1 MIALGIII
9 GFIVGALV
17 LGWPG
22 ALAGG
27 FVGFIVTLAWR
38 SRTEALA
45 RQSRAQM
52 PPPLARD
59 SARPALAAAAVDDAG
74 RFPTVMRRLTAIEGR
89 LEALERN
96 AGMATPRAEPE
107 SATPAPAPA
116 PVPVPVPMPTP
127 IVAPSSV
134 WAAPAPAMP
143 STAAPPSR
151 TTVPAAEAPATDAPG
166 LAEMVRA
173 MDGTFSLP
181 QPVAPAA
188 KPAARPDL
196 PVRQPAP
203 STPARVN
210 PLWAW
215 FTGGNALTRIG
226 VVILFFGVG
235 FLLKYFAEF
244 VTIPIEVKL
253 LGVALAGGALVAL
266 GGWLTRTRPGYGLSL
281 EGAGAG
287 ILYLTT
293 FAAFRLYDVLPAVP
307 AFVLLVAIA
316 VLTVALAVRADSQA
330 LAGLAIAGGFLAPF
344 LVATSSGAP
353 ARLLGYFA
361 ILNAAIFALAWVRA
375 WRGLNV
381 LGFVFTFALGLFWG
395 ERFYRPEHFA
405 TVEPFLALFFVF
417 YVAIAILYAKR
428 GPLQAKAPVDAL
440 LVFGVPL
447 VGFALQASL
456 VYDTRYG
463 VMWSALCVAAVYG
476 ALAGAL
482 FRRPEPGL
490 SLLARAFFV
499 LAVIFATVAI
509 PFAADPRW
517 TSAWWALEAA
527 GVYWIGCRQRQP
539 LARAFAL
546 LLQAGAAI
554 AFVVGGFEA
563 GERLFLN
570 ATFLGTTM
578 IALAALATAFVAD
591 RQRDAISG
599 FERALVPLLAAW
611 GFAWWYGGGVL
622 ELERALPARA
632 EGNAILAYVVA
643 TVIAA
648 LLLRHW
654 LRWPRLAWFG
664 VALLPAMAL
673 VAFVDWERLR
683 TTLLVYGWLVWP
695 LAWVT
700 HWCVLRAAD
709 ERRADD
715 AAAGT
720 PGSGAAGFLEYLHT
734 ASAIAAVAWTAWESS
749 EWVGRVFPDGTV
761 WMSCA
766 AAWPAIVYLWLIVRS
781 GEWNAWPLRMYRDA
795 YATGAATAIA
805 ALLAVWFV
813 LVNVIS
819 PGGTAPLP
827 YVPLANPLD
836 VTLIAALAAVFV
848 WAHGTLHATEPA
860 LYRWWG
866 AAVFLLVNAIVFRAV
881 HQWLDV
887 PWRLSALLASKP
899 LQAALTLTWTATALP
914 LMLIAG
920 KRAIRPLWMVGAGL
934 LAVVVVKLFIV
945 DLGALSGLPR
955 VVAFLGVGVLLLIIG
970 YLAPL
975 PPSATTKG
983 DVPTR

>member
-9 GFIVGALV
+9 GFIVGALA
-17 LGWPG
+17 LGWAG
-22 ALAGG
+22 AFAGG
-27 FVGFIVTLAWR
+27 FVGLIVVLAWR
-38 SRTEALA
+38 SRKEALE
-45 RQSRAQM
+45 RQSA
-52 PPPLARD
+52 PPLAQQ
-59 SARPALAAAAVDDAG
+59 SLRPASSAALLDDAT
-74 RFPTVMRRLTAIEGR
+74 RFPLVLRRLTAIERR
-89 LEALERN
+89 LEALERQ
-96 AGMATPRAEPE
+96 AGIVTRAEVE
-107 SATPAPAPA
+107 PAA
-116 PVPVPVPMPTP
+116 PMPSTP
-127 IVAPSSV
+127 FVAPSASV
-134 WAAPAPAMP
+134 APDTPAMA
-143 STAAPPSR
+143 SSAMPPSR
-151 TTVPAAEAPATDAPG
+151 TSAPVVDAPAADAPG
-166 LAEMVRA
+166 LAEFVRA
-173 MDGTFSLP
+173 MDGTMVPP
-181 QPVAPAA
+181 QRPVAAVASPPLSPASA
-188 KPAARPDL
+188 QPEMRDAVPPARP
-196 PVRQPAP
+196 A
-203 STPARVN
+203 SVN

-244 VTIPIEVKL
+244 VTIPIEVRL
-253 LGVALAGGALVAL
+253 LGVALVGIALIGL

-293 FAAFRLYDVLPAVP
+293 FAAFKLYDVLPAVP

-316 VLTVALAVRADSQA
+316 VLTVVLAVRADSQA

-344 LVATSSGAP
+344 LVATSSGSP
-353 ARLLGYFA
+353 TRLLGYFA

-381 LGFVFTFALGLFWG
+381 LGFIFTFALGLFWG

-405 TVEPFLALFFVF
+405 AVEPFLVLFFLF
-417 YVAIAILYAKR
+417 YVTIAVLYAKR

-447 VGFALQASL
+447 IGFALQAGL

-463 VMWSALCVAAVYG
+463 VAWSALGMATVYG
-476 ALAGAL
+476 ALAAAL
-482 FRRPEPGL
+482 YRRAEPGL
-490 SLLARAFFV
+490 ALLARAFFV
-499 LAVIFATVAI
+499 LAITFATIAI

-527 GVYWIGCRQRQP
+527 GVYWIGCRQRQT

-546 LLQAGAAI
+546 LLQVGAAV
-554 AFVVGGFEA
+554 AFVASGFDE

-578 IALAALATAFVAD
+578 IALAALVTAFVAD
-591 RQRDAISG
+591 RQRDVITG
-599 FERALVPLLAAW
+599 IERSLVPLLAAW

-648 LLLRHW
+648 LLLRRW

-664 VALLPAMAL
+664 VALLPAMVL

-695 LAWVT
+695 VAWAT
-700 HWCVLRAAD
+700 HWWVLRAAD
-709 ERRADD
+709 ALRADN
-715 AAAGT
+715 AAAAPPHWT
-720 PGSGAAGFLEYLHT
+720 AGFLKHAHT
-734 ASAIAAVAWTAWESS
+734 ASAIAAVAWLAWESS
-749 EWVGRVFPDGTV
+749 EWVGRVFPTGTV
-761 WMSCA
+761 WMACA
-766 AAWPAIVYLWLIVRS
+766 AAWPAILYLGLIVRT
-781 GEWNAWPLRMYRDA
+781 GEWEAWPLRLYRDA
-795 YATGAATAIA
+795 YATSAATAIA
-805 ALLAVWFV
+805 ALLAVWFA
-813 LVNVIS
+813 LVNAMS
-819 PGGTAPLP
+819 PGGSEPLP

-848 WAHGTLHATEPA
+848 WARGALHVSERA

-866 AAVFLLVNAIVFRAV
+866 AAVFLLLNAIVFRAV

-887 PWRLSALLASKP
+887 PWRMSALLASKP

-920 KRAIRPLWMVGAGL
+920 RRGIRPLWMVGAGL
-934 LAVVVVKLFIV
+934 LAIVVVKLFLV

-955 VVAFLGVGVLLLIIG
+955 VIAFLGVGVLLLVIG

-975 PPSATTKG
+975 PPSAAANSEA
-983 DVPTR
+983 PRR

>member
-1 MIALGIII
+1 MIALGIIS
-9 GFIVGALV
+9 GFIVGALA

-22 ALAGG
+22 AFAGG
-27 FVGFIVTLAWR
+27 FVGLIVVLAWR
-38 SRTEALA
+38 SRTEALE
-45 RQSRAQM
+45 RQSRPQIS
-52 PPPLARD
+52 PLAQQPL
-59 SARPALAAAAVDDAG
+59 RPAASAAALDDAT
-74 RFPTVMRRLTAIEGR
+74 RFPLVLRRLTAIERR
-89 LEALERN
+89 LETLERH
-96 AGMATPRAEPE
+96 AGIATTRAEPE
-107 SATPAPAPA
+107 PAPLAPAFDATPSGALAPD
-116 PVPVPVPMPTP
+116 
-127 IVAPSSV
+127 I
-134 WAAPAPAMP
+134 PAMP
-143 STAAPPSR
+143 MAAMPPSR
-151 TTVPAAEAPATDAPG
+151 ASAPVADAPATDAPG
-166 LAEMVRA
+166 LAEFVRA
-173 MDGTFSLP
+173 MDGTLAP
-181 QPVAPAA
+181 PAPVM
-188 KPAARPDL
+188 PAARSVAASPQPMAQPSTPMDS
-196 PVRQPAP
+196 PPREPAP
-203 STPARVN
+203 PARVN

-253 LGVALAGGALVAL
+253 LGVALVGGVLIGL
-266 GGWLTRTRPGYGLSL
+266 GGWLARTRPGYGLSL

-287 ILYLTT
+287 ILYLTA
-293 FAAFRLYDVLPAVP
+293 FAAFKLYGVLPAIP

-344 LVATSSGAP
+344 LVATSSGSP
-353 ARLLGYFA
+353 TRLLGYFA

-381 LGFVFTFALGLFWG
+381 LGFIFTFALGLFWG

-405 TVEPFLALFFVF
+405 AVEPFLVLFFLF
-417 YVAIAILYAKR
+417 YVAIAVLYAKR

-447 VGFALQASL
+447 IGFALQANL

-463 VMWSALCVAAVYG
+463 VAWSALCMAVVYG
-476 ALAGAL
+476 VLAAALY
-482 FRRPEPGL
+482 RRPEPGL

-499 LAVIFATVAI
+499 LAVIFATIAI

-546 LLQAGAAI
+546 LLQVGAAI
-554 AFVVGGFEA
+554 AFVAAGLEE

-591 RQRDAISG
+591 RQHAAITAT
-599 FERALVPLLAAW
+599 ERALAPLLAAW

-648 LLLRHW
+648 LLLR
-654 LRWPRLAWFG
+654 RWPRRPRIAWFG
-664 VALLPAMAL
+664 VALLPAMVL
-673 VAFVDWERLR
+673 VAFVDWDRLR

-695 LAWVT
+695 IAWAT
-700 HWCVLRAAD
+700 HWWVLRAAD
-709 ERRADD
+709 ALRADD
-715 AAAGT
+715 PATGT
-720 PGSGAAGFLEYLHT
+720 SSSWTAGFLKHAHT
-734 ASAIAAVAWTAWESS
+734 ASVIAAVAWVAWESS

-761 WMSCA
+761 WMPCA
-766 AAWPAIVYLWLIVRS
+766 AAWPAILYLGLIVRT
-781 GEWNAWPLRMYRDA
+781 GEWNAWPLRLYRDA
-795 YATGAATAIA
+795 YATSAPTAIA
-805 ALLAVWFV
+805 ALLAVWFA

-819 PGGTAPLP
+819 PGGAEPLP

-836 VTLIAALAAVFV
+836 VTLIAALAAVFM
-848 WAHGTLHATEPA
+848 WARRTAHVSERTL
-860 LYRWWG
+860 YQWWG
-866 AAVFLLVNAIVFRAV
+866 AAVFLLLNAIVFRAV

-920 KRAIRPLWMVGAGL
+920 KRSIRPLWMVGAGL
-934 LAVVVVKLFIV
+934 LAIVVVKLFLV
-945 DLGALSGLPR
+945 DLGALSGLSR

-975 PPSATTKG
+975 PPSATAKG